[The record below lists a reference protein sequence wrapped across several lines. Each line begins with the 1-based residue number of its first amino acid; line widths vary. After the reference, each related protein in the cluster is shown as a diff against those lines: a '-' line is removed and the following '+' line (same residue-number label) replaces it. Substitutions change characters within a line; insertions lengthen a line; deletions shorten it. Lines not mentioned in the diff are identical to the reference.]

1 VTADAAPTRA
11 SVLAKYAGT
20 EVPVVCPFCGADDA
34 EPLLGHERYGTGL
47 PTVICRRCC
56 LIYLGRRWP
65 DDVYRRFYEA
75 DYRVVDEIHTTIAE
89 RYAEQLAKSGAL
101 AAFCGPYL
109 PGPEGSVLD
118 VGASAGGVL
127 QGLAWATGCRA
138 VGVEPSEEESE
149 LARSRG
155 IDVRTGTLET
165 VELEPASFDL
175 ALLVGTIDHLFDP
188 FGELRRIRA
197 LLKPTGALY
206 VSISDFVELAK
217 LRRDPAQL
225 DHLTYYTSETLR
237 DLVQQVGFQ
246 AVRWRA
252 PTAREAEQRHR
263 DEREHVGPV
272 LAMQALF
279 RVEEDPVLFA
289 RPDWRRIK
297 AELEATRRLHEPPP
311 LARRILRRVGALDG
325 G

>member
-1 VTADAAPTRA
+1 MPGPTRE

-20 EVPVVCPFCGADDA
+20 EVAVVCPFCGADDS
-34 EPLLGHERYGTGL
+34 ETLLRHERYGTGL
-47 PTVICRRCC
+47 PTVICRHCC

-65 DDVYRRFYEA
+65 DEVYRRFYDA
-75 DYRVVDEIHTTIAE
+75 DYRVVDEIHTPVAE

-101 AAFCGPYL
+101 MAFCGPYL
-109 PGPEGSVLD
+109 PDSDGAALD
-118 VGASAGGVL
+118 VGASAGGVV
-127 QGLAWATGCRA
+127 QGLRWTTGCRA
-138 VGVEPSEEESE
+138 IGIEPYEEESDF
-149 LARSRG
+149 ARSRG

-165 VELEPASFDL
+165 IELEPAAFDL
-175 ALLVGTIDHLFDP
+175 ALLVGTIDHLLDP

-237 DLVQQVGFQ
+237 DLVQQIGFQ

-252 PTAREAEQRHR
+252 PTALEAQQRHR

-272 LAMQALF
+272 LAMQGLF

-297 AELEATRRLHEPPP
+297 ADFQATRRLHEPPP
-311 LARRILRRVGALDG
+311 LAHRILRRVGAFDG